1 MELREHQSK
10 AIQLCRES
18 IKQGHKRIM
27 LAAPCSFGKTR
38 VAVEMLASAAKK
50 GLTGLF
56 ICDRIKLVQQA
67 IDEFDKH
74 GVEAG
79 VIQGW
84 NHPRAKWHAK
94 IQIASIQTLAR
105 RRQWPMANLIIV
117 DEAHVHYKT
126 LTSMMASYSAVP
138 FIGLSATPY
147 AKGLGEHYSDLIV
160 PITSNELMDQGYLAP
175 AKYYGG
181 RQPNVKG
188 IKTKRIQT
196 GGTDFDP
203 TELSKR
209 IEEDTHLVGDIIEN
223 WRKYGENSQ
232 TIAFSPSINHSK
244 TLVRM
249 FNAAGIPAEH
259 IDGYMEDEERQILYR
274 EHDEGKFRILS
285 CSRLLNTGYDAPSV
299 RCMIDAFPTK
309 SISVYC
315 QRVGR
320 VLRLHEDKPH
330 AIILD
335 HAGNVSRHGFAEDI
349 CPEELHKGQK
359 EYRERNQT
367 KEKQEPKTQ
376 DCPEC
381 YQVMIIPRCECGY
394 EVPRAQLIK
403 SDNQILKEIKKTNRS
418 YTMDQK
424 SRWLGDLQ
432 QHASRKGYKK
442 GWSSWAYRTKFG
454 VWPNKIKPEYQ
465 QEQLPEVGGFIKYLQ
480 IKGANSDRRNL
491 KQAG

>member
-1 MELREHQSK
+1 
-10 AIQLCRES
+10 
-18 IKQGHKRIM
+18 
-27 LAAPCSFGKTR
+27 
-38 VAVEMLASAAKK
+38 
-50 GLTGLF
+50 
-56 ICDRIKLVQQA
+56 
-67 IDEFDKH
+67 
-74 GVEAG
+74 
-79 VIQGW
+79 
-84 NHPRAKWHAK
+84 
-94 IQIASIQTLAR
+94 
-105 RRQWPMANLIIV
+105 
-117 DEAHVHYKT
+117 
-126 LTSMMASYSAVP
+126 
-138 FIGLSATPY
+138 
-147 AKGLGEHYSDLIV
+147 
-160 PITSNELMDQGYLAP
+160 MD
-175 AKYYGG
+175 
-181 RQPNVKG
+181 
-188 IKTKRIQT
+188 
-196 GGTDFDP
+196 
-203 TELSKR
+203 
-209 IEEDTHLVGDIIEN
+209 
-223 WRKYGENSQ
+223 
-232 TIAFSPSINHSK
+232 
-244 TLVRM
+244 
-249 FNAAGIPAEH
+249 
-259 IDGYMEDEERQILYR
+259 DEERQILYR
-274 EHDEGKFRILS
+274 EHDEGKFKILS

-403 SDNQILKEIKKTNRS
+403 SDNQILKEIKKANRS